1 MGPDFGGG
9 FGKGQIA
16 GAEGIQDFI
25 SARQSP
31 EQFAELMGPLRKMFD
46 IETERAA
53 AAQRESL
60 GMTGNRFSTSL
71 AREQGR
77 LRGERSTELDAL
89 MSQLFLG
96 EQGKLLQALG
106 MQHDMG
112 TAAIEP
118 FFRFAEM
125 GILPEQ
131 LYKQDSAWKRYSGVA
146 KDFLEI
152 VKGIRDMGNPFSSV
166 SGGGSY
172 EGG

>member
-16 GAEGIQDFI
+16 GAEGIQDYI
-25 SARQSP
+25 SARQTP
-31 EQFAELMGPLRKMFD
+31 DQFAELMDPLRKMFD

-53 AAQRESL
+53 AAQKESL

-77 LRGERSTELDAL
+77 LRGERATQLDAL

-96 EQGKLLQALG
+96 EQGNLLQALG
-106 MQHDMG
+106 MQHQMG
-112 TAAIEP
+112 SEAIEP
-118 FFRFAEM
+118 FFQFAEM

-131 LYKQDSAWKRYSGVA
+131 LYKQDSAWKRYSGFM
-146 KDFLEI
+146 KDIQDLAAGI
-152 VKGIRDMGNPFSSV
+152 KGIKSFI
-166 SGGGSY
+166 GG
-172 EGG
+172 